1 MLFVRLQT
9 DWNLSTLARDW
20 RSLGVRQWLYIGE
33 DSTWRVQA
41 ESAIAN
47 TIPRL
52 SIAERLDKMAWQL
65 RQPYI
70 DWIGEL
76 SLLNDSLEWWASELA
91 AKNIY
96 YMMFVRVCLLGVA
109 RQMLA
114 EGLPAATLI
123 VCSTPA
129 LVAEVAA
136 AAREQGYDLDARD
149 PAPAATAEQGEDPLR
164 QLRQR
169 LQTLP
174 AHARDFVRHKLQQ
187 LGLLKLSQP
196 PAIPAHLQQPGE
208 TQTAYCRRLLTEAG
222 FTLPSDF
229 AGEKTILLF
238 TWVDRRNFNAD
249 GSYRDPHLG
258 PLAGMLRDRGYQVAY
273 VPRLIGHFPIA
284 EAVEKL
290 ARCGESFIFPALALT
305 ESDRQRCVKQAAAF
319 TPQIPSNSQVA
330 EVPVSALA
338 LEHVEETRIALAQA
352 LTYVPLVANLAAAN
366 LRPQQIVHTWE
377 GHSWEQALAW
387 AVRAYWP
394 ETRIVGF
401 DNGHFSKLELSLFP
415 ASTERHLRPCPD
427 RIVAGGKT
435 LRHLLCQQGWPPEQV
450 RLGCALRHREM
461 WESESASSDLSQQSP
476 WEPPYRI
483 LVATTIGL
491 GESVDLVAKAL
502 AAFGGDPTV
511 QLTVKCHPVTNQEVI
526 KPYLEQH
533 LKAANNVTFVET
545 PIPEL
550 LRTVQIVLYS
560 YTVVCL
566 EALHQ
571 GVVPIFVG
579 NENFLNCDK
588 LESYPQARRFAIA
601 PEELR
606 QIVHEIV
613 KWSPLQWLKWRSE
626 SLEAVR
632 SSLSPLTPDCTESFC
647 LVNS

>member
-9 DWNLSTLARDW
+9 DWSLSTLAQDW
-20 RSLGVRQWLYIGE
+20 RSLGARQWLYIGE

-41 ESAIAN
+41 EAVIAEA
-47 TIPRL
+47 IPRL

-114 EGLPAATLI
+114 EGLPEATLI

-129 LVAEVAA
+129 LVTEVAA
-136 AAREQGYDLDARD
+136 AAREQGYDLDVSA
-149 PAPAATAEQGEDPLR
+149 PAPTATAEQGEDRLR
-164 QLRQR
+164 QLRQH

-174 AHARDFVRHKLQQ
+174 AHARDFVRHKFQQ
-187 LGLLKLSQP
+187 LGLLQRPQP
-196 PAIPAHLQQPGE
+196 TAIPTHLQQPGE
-208 TQTAYCRRLLTEAG
+208 TQTAYRRRLLTEAG
-222 FTLPSDF
+222 YTLPTDF

-238 TWVDRRNFNAD
+238 TWVDRRNFNPD

-258 PLAGMLRDRGYQVAY
+258 PLAGMLRDRGYRVAY
-273 VPRLIGHFPIA
+273 VPRPIGSFPWH
-284 EAVEKL
+284 EAVERL
-290 ARCGESFIFPALALT
+290 TRCGETLVFPEMVLT
-305 ESDRQRCVKQAAAF
+305 EDDRQHCAERAADF
-319 TPQIPSNSQVA
+319 KPQIPPNSQVA
-330 EVPVSALA
+330 GVPASALA
-338 LEHVEETRIALAQA
+338 LEHVEQTRFALAQA
-352 LTYVPLVANLAAAN
+352 LAYAPLVANLGAAG
-366 LRPQQIVHTWE
+366 LYPQQIIHTWE
-377 GHSWEQALAW
+377 GQSWEQALAW
-387 AVRAYWP
+387 AARTYWP
-394 ETRIVGF
+394 ETRIVGA

-415 ASTERHLRPCPD
+415 ASTERDLRPCPD
-427 RIVAGGKT
+427 RIVAGGET
-435 LRHLLCQQGWPPEQV
+435 LQRLLYEQGWPPERV
-450 RLGCALRHREM
+450 RLGCTLRHGAMQKPEVV
-461 WESESASSDLSQQSP
+461 SSASSPQFSWESP
-476 WEPPYRI
+476 YQI

-511 QLTVKCHPVTNQEVI
+511 QLIVKCHPVTNQEML

-533 LKAANNVTFVET
+533 LKATANVKFVET
-545 PIPEL
+545 PVPEL
-550 LRTVQIVLYS
+550 LKTVQIVLYS

-588 LESYPQARRFAIA
+588 LEAHPQARRWAIA
-601 PEELR
+601 PQELW
-606 QIVHEIV
+606 QVVQEIV
-613 KWSPLQWLKWRSE
+613 DWSPVQYSQWRSRA
-626 SLEAVR
+626 LEALQ
-632 SSLSPLTPDCTESFC
+632 SSLALPTPICVNAFCFES
-647 LVNS
+647 